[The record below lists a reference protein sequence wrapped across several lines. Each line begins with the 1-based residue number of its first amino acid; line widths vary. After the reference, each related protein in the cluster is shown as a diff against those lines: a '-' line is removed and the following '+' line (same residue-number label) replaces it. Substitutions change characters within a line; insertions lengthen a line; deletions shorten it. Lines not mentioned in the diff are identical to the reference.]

1 MYIDLMEIM
10 TTIGDVL
17 SFEEADVR
25 MILYDLNIFKLGIN
39 LNIFKS
45 LALALSWLEAFKH

>member
-1 MYIDLMEIM
+1 MEIM

-25 MILYDLNIFKLGIN
+25 QFIIK
-39 LNIFKS
+39 
-45 LALALSWLEAFKH
+45 AFSAFLQSYSS